1 MALMAPVKN
10 GQIVETDS
18 QNSLKKPK
26 TSNDGMDKEA
36 FLQLLVAQM
45 RYQDPLE
52 PTSNTEYISQYAQF
66 SQVEQLQNMAGNME
80 LLRASS
86 MVGQEVFVETTTS
99 SGDSK
104 VIKGKVDYVVYENNK
119 AYLAIN
125 EELYSLDDLVTVADS
140 EYLTAT
146 DKAISFVTRINKLPN
161 VNGVD
166 YTDVAEID
174 DLEKIYNEMTDYE
187 KTFVASDK
195 VKALEE
201 YVEKAKTVKR
211 ASALQFVD
219 RLNALPSADD
229 LTVDDADEVKA
240 LQNAYN
246 KMSDYEKSFVEE
258 EKAAILQAAVAKMEE
273 LNKEKPAEESTEEP
287 AGEPQG
293 EE

>member
-1 MALMAPVKN
+1 MALMAPVEN
-10 GQIVETDS
+10 GKIVETDS
-18 QNSLKKPK
+18 QNSLKKTK

-80 LLRASS
+80 LLRASA
-86 MVGQEVFVETTTS
+86 MVGQEVYVETTSS

-104 VIKGKVDYVVYENNK
+104 VIKGKVDYVVYENSK

-125 EELYSLDDLVTVADS
+125 EELYSLDDLVTVADA

-146 DKAISFVTRINKLPN
+146 DKAINFVTRINKLPN

-166 YTDVAEID
+166 YSDVAEID
-174 DLEKIYNEMTDYE
+174 DLEKTYNEMTDYE
-187 KTFVASDK
+187 KTFVASEK

-201 YVEKAKTVKR
+201 YVEKAKIVKR
-211 ASALQFVD
+211 AWALQFVD
-219 RLNALPSADD
+219 KIDALPATDE
-229 LTVDDADEVKA
+229 LTVDNAEEVNTLKN
-240 LQNAYN
+240 LYD
-246 KMSDYEKSFVEE
+246 KMSDYEKEFVDE
-258 EKAAILQAAVAKMEE
+258 EKAAILQAAVDKVAE
-273 LNKEKPAEESTEEP
+273 LNKGSEASEP
-287 AGEPQG
+287 EG

>member
-10 GQIVETDS
+10 GQVVETDS

-86 MVGQEVFVETTTS
+86 MVGQEVYVETTTS

-125 EELYSLDDLVTVADS
+125 EELYSMDDLVTVADRD
-140 EYLTAT
+140 YLTAV
-146 DKAISFVTRINKLPN
+146 DKASNFVVRINKLPN
-161 VNGVD
+161 LNGVD
-166 YTDVAEID
+166 YSDVAEID

-219 RLNALPSADD
+219 RLNALPSVDD

-258 EKAAILQAAVAKMEE
+258 DKAAILQAAVAKMEE
-273 LNKEKPAEESTEEP
+273 LNKENPAE
-287 AGEPQG
+287 EPQG

>member
-1 MALMAPVKN
+1 MALMAPVEN
-10 GQIVETDS
+10 GKIVETDS

-86 MVGQEVFVETTTS
+86 MVGQEVYVETTTS

-104 VIKGKVDYVVYENNK
+104 VIKGKVDYVVYENSK

-125 EELYSLDDLVTVADS
+125 EELYSLDDLVTVADA

-146 DKAISFVTRINKLPN
+146 DKAINFVTRINKLPN

-166 YTDVAEID
+166 YSDVAEID

-211 ASALQFVD
+211 AWALQFVD
-219 RLNALPSADD
+219 KIDALPATDE
-229 LTVDDADEVKA
+229 LTVDNAEEVNTLKN
-240 LQNAYN
+240 LYD
-246 KMSDYEKSFVEE
+246 KMSDYEKEFVDE
-258 EKAAILQAAVAKMEE
+258 EKAAILQAAVDKVAE
-273 LNKEKPAEESTEEP
+273 LSKGSEADKPE
-287 AGEPQG
+287 G

>member
-1 MALMAPVKN
+1 MALMAPVEN
-10 GQIVETDS
+10 GKVVETDS
-18 QNSLKKPK
+18 QKSLKKPK

-45 RYQDPLE
+45 QYQDPLE

-86 MVGQEVFVETTTS
+86 MVGQEVYVETTS
-99 SGDSK
+99 SNGDSK

-125 EELYSLDDLVTVADS
+125 EELYSLSDLVTVADS
-140 EYLTAT
+140 KYLEAT
-146 DKAISFVTRINKLPN
+146 DKAINFVTRINKLPN
-161 VNGVD
+161 VKGVD
-166 YTDVAEID
+166 YSNVAEID
-174 DLEKIYNEMTDYE
+174 DLEKIYGEMTDYE

-211 ASALQFVD
+211 AYALNFVD
-219 RLNALPSADD
+219 RLDALPSVDD
-229 LTVDDADEVKA
+229 LTVDNADEVNA
-240 LQNAYN
+240 LKNIYD
-246 KMSDYEKSFVEE
+246 KMSDYEKSFVDE
-258 EKAAILQAAVAKMEE
+258 EKAATLEAAAAKMEE
-273 LNKEKPAEESTEEP
+273 LNKVSE
-287 AGEPQG
+287 AGDSKEDEDSKG

>member
-10 GQIVETDS
+10 GQVVETDS
-18 QNSLKKPK
+18 QSSLKKSK
-26 TSNDGMDKEA
+26 TSNDGMDKDA

-86 MVGQEVFVETTTS
+86 MVGQEVYVETTTS

-125 EELYSLDDLVTVADS
+125 EDLYSLDDLVTVADRD
-140 EYLTAT
+140 YLTAV
-146 DKAISFVTRINKLPN
+146 DKATNFVVRINKLPN
-161 VNGVD
+161 LNGVD

-219 RLNALPSADD
+219 RLNALPSVDD

-258 EKAAILQAAVAKMEE
+258 EKAATLQAAVAKMEE
-273 LNKEKPAEESTEEP
+273 LNKENPAEEPQEE
-287 AGEPQG
+287 E
-293 EE
+293 

>member
-86 MVGQEVFVETTTS
+86 MVGQEVYVETTTS

-125 EELYSLDDLVTVADS
+125 EELYSMDDLVTVADRD
-140 EYLTAT
+140 YLTAV
-146 DKAISFVTRINKLPN
+146 DKATEFVVRINKLPN
-161 VNGVD
+161 LNGVD

-219 RLNALPSADD
+219 RLDALPSVDD

-246 KMSDYEKSFVEE
+246 KMGDYEKSFVEE
-258 EKAAILQAAVAKMEE
+258 DKAAFLQAAVAKMEE
-273 LNKEKPAEESTEEP
+273 LNKENPAEEQQEE
-287 AGEPQG
+287 E
-293 EE
+293 

>member
-45 RYQDPLE
+45 QYQDPLE

-86 MVGQEVFVETTTS
+86 MVGQEVYVETTTS

-119 AYLAIN
+119 AYLAID
-125 EELYSLDDLVTVADS
+125 EELYSLDDLVTVADRD
-140 EYLTAT
+140 YLNAT
-146 DKAISFVTRINKLPN
+146 EKAINFVTRINKLPN

-166 YTDVAEID
+166 YSDVAEID
-174 DLEKIYNEMTDYE
+174 DLEKIYNEMTNYE
-187 KTFVASDK
+187 KTFVASEK

-201 YVEKAKTVKR
+201 YVEKAQTVKR
-211 ASALQFVD
+211 IYALQFND
-219 RLNALPSADD
+219 RLDALGNVDD
-229 LTVDDADEVKA
+229 LTVEDAEEVKA
-240 LQNAYN
+240 LKNAYD
-246 KMSDYEKSFVEE
+246 KMGDYEKGFVDED
-258 EKAAILQAAVAKMEE
+258 KAAILQAAVAKMEE
-273 LNKEKPAEESTEEP
+273 LNAQN
-287 AGEPQG
+287 AGEDTGDEPQG